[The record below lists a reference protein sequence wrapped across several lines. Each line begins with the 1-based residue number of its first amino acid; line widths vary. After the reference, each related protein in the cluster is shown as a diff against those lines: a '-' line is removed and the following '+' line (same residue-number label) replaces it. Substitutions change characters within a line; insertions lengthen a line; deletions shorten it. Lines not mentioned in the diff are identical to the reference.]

1 MFKGSVTT
9 NTSKI
14 PKWHLYYHHKH
25 ALDCHSVFIHYKF
38 EKINK
43 ISHLKFKNAYILL
56 FDKNIFYKHSTRVE
70 SLYTLFFMNRM
81 K

>member
-1 MFKGSVTT
+1 M
-9 NTSKI
+9 
-14 PKWHLYYHHKH
+14 
-25 ALDCHSVFIHYKF
+25 
-38 EKINK
+38 NK
-43 ISHLKFKNAYILL
+43 ILHLKFKNAYILL